1 MSDLDGWMISRRAA
15 SASSNLMLPSI
26 ALAVQAETSGPLPRV
41 SARTS
46 FCLIVLCVKI
56 RVD

>member
-1 MSDLDGWMISRRAA
+1 MSDLDGWIISRRAA
-15 SASSNLMLPSI
+15 SASSNLMLPFI

-46 FCLIVLCVKI
+46 CFVF
-56 RVD
+56 